1 MGSDTARSKGERG
14 RWLGFATAPDQ
25 LTAEMW
31 RDLLVA
37 GGVPA
42 MLDPRDTSSYLGL
55 RAAPVRV
62 LVREGDVGEAGA
74 ILGDLLDFGAQRDTE
89 L

>member
-1 MGSDTARSKGERG
+1 MGADTGRSKGQRG
-14 RWLGFATAPDQ
+14 RWLGLATAPDQ

-31 RDLLVA
+31 RDFLVA

-42 MLDPRDTSSYLGL
+42 MLDPRDISSFLGL

-62 LVREGDVGEAGA
+62 LVREGDEGEARA
-74 ILGDLLDFGAQRDTE
+74 ILGDLLGLGAQRDTQP
-89 L
+89 